1 MNASVIQGEIFNDGT
16 PVAARGSG
24 LSALRATKIK
34 TPYVAGAAL
43 PEYRAWREG
52 RSIDYLAVGEHLVRV
67 EVEAIRLDIA
77 LHGMWDEVVDWE
89 RLRHT
94 VAHFGRGDLD

>member
-1 MNASVIQGEIFNDGT
+1 MINASVIQGEIFNVGT

-52 RSIDYLAVGEHLVRV
+52 RSIDYLTVGEHFLRV
-67 EVEAIRLDIA
+67 EVETIRLDVA
-77 LHGMWDEVVDWE
+77 LHCMWDEVVDGQ
-89 RLRHT
+89 RLRHAM
-94 VAHFGRGDLD
+94 AHFCR